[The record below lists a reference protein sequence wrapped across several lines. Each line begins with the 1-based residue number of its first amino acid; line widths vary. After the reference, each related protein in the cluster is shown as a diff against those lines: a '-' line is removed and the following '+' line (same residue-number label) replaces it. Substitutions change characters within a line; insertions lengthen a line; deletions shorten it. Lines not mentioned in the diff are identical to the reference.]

1 MGASSSVPSTEPTLY
16 QKATG
21 AIASAVNSVKNAVT
35 PKAAQ
40 PLLSDADTADALN
53 TPRESPGTTMTGG
66 RRRTRKARKGRK
78 TRRGHR
84 KH

>member
-1 MGASSSVPSTEPTLY
+1 MGASPSTPSGEPTLY

-21 AIASAVNSVKNAVT
+21 TIADIADTVKKGVTGVLPGAAAVT
-35 PKAAQ
+35 AP
-40 PLLSDADTADALN
+40 PTLTA
-53 TPRESPGTTMTGG
+53 PESPGVTSGGG
-66 RRRTRKARKGRK
+66 RRRTRKGRKGRK

>member
-1 MGASSSVPSTEPTLY
+1 MGASPSAPSNEPTLY

-21 AIASAVNSVKNAVT
+21 TIAGIAEAAKNAVAGV
-35 PKAAQ
+35 PGAA
-40 PLLSDADTADALN
+40 AATAPPTLTA
-53 TPRESPGTTMTGG
+53 PESAGVTAGGG
-66 RRRTRKARKGRK
+66 RRHRTRKGRKGRK